1 MEPTPAPKKRDYS
14 GRVYKPRKCLDCP
27 VVFTPRSSQQNRCSA
42 CQRERNLRLKRE
54 DMQRSSAAK
63 RKPRFCATCGT
74 ELPVYRG
81 MHSLYCATCR
91 PEVRKRYNREKN
103 REATASGKAKEYNR
117 KYWLANREQINERS
131 RQSRRANGWASDN
144 AAIHRRRMRVEAGK
158 LDALDRM
165 LSRFYRCAIKGDS
178 CFYCGSPNTQCV
190 DHYFAIAKGGSDRW
204 FNLFRACRSCNL
216 SKGTMCGTKYLLLLS
231 GG

>member
-14 GRVYKPRKCLDCP
+14 GRVYKPRKCEDCP
-27 VVFTPRSSQQNRCSA
+27 VVFTPRSSQQARCPA

-54 DMQRSSAAK
+54 DMQRSNAAK

-74 ELPVYRG
+74 ELPSYQG
-81 MHSLYCATCR
+81 MHSKYCEACR
-91 PEVRKRYNREKN
+91 PDARKQINREKN
-103 REATASGKAKEYNR
+103 RQVRASGKAKEYNR
-117 KYWLANREQINERS
+117 RYEQAHPERIREKRRLY
-131 RQSRRANGWASDN
+131 RQAHPEKDL

-158 LDALDRM
+158 LDALDRL
-165 LSRFYRCAIKGDS
+165 LSTEYRRVIKGDP
-178 CFYCGSPNTQCV
+178 CFYCGSPDTQCV

-204 FNLFRACRSCNL
+204 FNLVRACRSCNL
-216 SKGTMCGTKYLLLLS
+216 SKRTMCGTAFLLRS